1 MTEPGYER
9 LSALDA
15 AFLSIEDNAAHMHV
29 GAVILMQTG
38 NLRAS
43 HGGVD
48 VQQFRVHLESAVMQT
63 PRLRQRL
70 QRTPGFGHP
79 VWVEDPH
86 FRLDYHLRHTAL
98 PRPGGTNEL
107 HRLAGRIFSQRLDR
121 ERPLWEM
128 WVVEGLEDD
137 RFALIPKIHH
147 CLLDGV
153 GAVGLMAALAGA
165 RKTAA
170 MPTDPPPP
178 PQPTRSE
185 LWWGEVKHRLEG
197 VQQTL
202 RSAREAVQHV
212 RESGN
217 TGAGDLAKGLG
228 GALRTGLS
236 SVTSTPINPEQLG
249 PHRRFETMRMDLKAV
264 KSIKNQLGGTVN
276 DVVLAIVTGGLRTY
290 LARRGV
296 DLSQVERFRAMLPAN
311 VRTSAAGSGMG
322 NQISLMMAELPLDEN
337 DPVRRLMRVRDETSY
352 LKDESNE
359 VAGAELIG
367 KLDDDLGLGLVAST
381 FKMAIHRRA
390 FNVVV
395 TNVAGPPMSLNLFGA
410 KLQAIHALVPLFT
423 HQALGIALFSYDG
436 ALYWG
441 FNADWDAIPDL
452 HKLVED
458 VVASFEQLREAAQRQ
473 AQTSEASSEAG

>member
-1 MTEPGYER
+1 MSEAGYER
-9 LSALDA
+9 LSAVDA
-15 AFLSIEDNAAHMHV
+15 AFLSIEDDAAYTHV
-29 GAVILMQTG
+29 GGIILMD
-38 NLRAS
+38 AS
-43 HGGVD
+43 TLTAPHGGVD
-48 VQQFRVHLESAVMQT
+48 LEQFRLYLESAVMQT

-70 QRTPGFGHP
+70 QKTPGFGHP
-79 VWVEDPH
+79 VWVEDAH

-98 PRPGGTNEL
+98 PRPGGMNEL

-128 WVVEGLEDD
+128 WVVEGLDGD

-170 MPTDPPPP
+170 LPTEPPPP
-178 PQPTRSE
+178 PQPTRSD

-202 RSAREAVQHV
+202 RSARDAVQQV
-212 RESGN
+212 RDGN
-217 TGAGDLAKGLG
+217 AGAGDLAKGLG
-228 GALRTGLS
+228 GALKHSLS
-236 SVTSTPINPEQLG
+236 SVTATPLNPEQLG
-249 PHRRFETMRMDLKAV
+249 PHRRFETLRMDLKEV
-264 KSIKNQLGGTVN
+264 KGIKKQLGGTLN

-296 DLSQVERFRAMLPAN
+296 DLSDIERFRAMLPAN
-311 VRTSAAGSGMG
+311 TRTGAPGANMG
-322 NQISLMMAELPLDEN
+322 NRISLLLAELPLDEN
-337 DPVRRLMRVRDETSY
+337 DPLERLRRIREETSY

-367 KLDDDLGLGLVAST
+367 KLDDGLGLGLVAST
-381 FKMAIHRRA
+381 FKLAINRRA
-390 FNVVV
+390 FNLVV
-395 TNVAGPPMSLNLFGA
+395 TNVPGPPMSLNLFGA
-410 KLQAIHALVPLFT
+410 KLLGVHALVPLFS

-436 ALYWG
+436 GLYWG
-441 FNADWDAIPDL
+441 FNADWDAIADL
-452 HKLVED
+452 PALVSD
-458 VVASFEQLREAAQRQ
+458 VVESFEQLKEAARVHDEQETRV
-473 AQTSEASSEAG
+473 